1 MQALQYIKSIPRY
14 LLIRSLGQRFRSL
27 VTSPLAPLRLV
38 DLPQPAPP
46 GPEWVV
52 IRTHQSGICG
62 SDLATLTA
70 KGSPYFSPLTSFPFV
85 LGHELTGELAEVG
98 PKTAGGWRAGDRVTL
113 EPALSCAVR
122 GISPPCGPCRR
133 GHYPTC
139 ENIAAGALSPG
150 PQTGYCRDTGG
161 GWSEYLVAHPFQ
173 LHRLPEG
180 LSQDEE
186 ILVEPFSCAL
196 HAALKSQVRAQDQ
209 VLIIGAGAIGLL
221 TLAALRLIQPLCRV
235 TVLARYPHQAEVAG
249 RLGADYIIRGRE
261 EVGERLCRQFGAK
274 SYQPELGK
282 PVVLGGADLTFDC
295 VASGATLDDA
305 LRYTR
310 SQGRVVVVGMPAIP
324 RGIDWTALWHK
335 EIEVVGTYTYCTEEY
350 QGRPLR
356 TFALA
361 LEYLQQTRGRLDGL
375 VGARFPLS
383 QYRRAVHTALATGRS
398 RVVKTAF
405 DLRLP
410 H

>member
-1 MQALQYIKSIPRY
+1 MLALQYIKSIPRY
-14 LLIRSLGQRFRSL
+14 LLIRSLGHRFKSL
-27 VTSPLAPLRLV
+27 VTSSLAPLRLV
-38 DLPQPAPP
+38 ELPEPVPP
-46 GPEWVV
+46 GPDWVV

-70 KGSPYFSPLTSFPFV
+70 KGSPYFSPLSSFPFV
-85 LGHELTGELAEVG
+85 LGHELTGELVQVG
-98 PKTAGGWRAGDRVTL
+98 SKTGGGWEVGDRVTL

-122 GISPPCGPCRR
+122 GISPPCRPCSR
-133 GHYPTC
+133 GYYPTC
-139 ENIAAGALSPG
+139 ENIAAGALAPG

-161 GWSEYLVAHPFQ
+161 GWSEYLAAHPFQ

-180 LSQDEE
+180 LSADEE

-196 HAALKSQVRAQDQ
+196 HAVLKSRVQAQDQ

-221 TLAALRLIQPLCRV
+221 TLAALRLIEPQCRI
-235 TVLARYPHQAEVAG
+235 TVLARYPHQEEVAH
-249 RLGADYIIRGRE
+249 RLGADYIIRGQADL
-261 EVGERLCRQFGAK
+261 GERLCRHYGAK

-295 VASGATLDDA
+295 VASSTTLDDA

-310 SQGRVVVVGMPAIP
+310 SQGRVMVVGMPAIP
-324 RGIDWTALWHK
+324 KGIDWTALWHK
-335 EIEVVGTYTYCTEEY
+335 EIEMAGTYTYCFESY
-350 QGRPLR
+350 QGRPIR

-361 LEYLQQTRGRLDGL
+361 LEFLRQMRGRLDGL

-383 QYRRAVHTALATGRS
+383 QYRRAVHTALSTGQS
-398 RVVKTAF
+398 GVIKTAF

-410 H
+410 S

>member
-1 MQALQYIKSIPRY
+1 MLALQYIKSIPRY
-14 LLIRSLGQRFRSL
+14 LLIRSLGQRFKGL
-27 VTSPLAPLRLV
+27 VTGPLSPLRLV
-38 DLPQPAPP
+38 DLPEPVPP

-52 IRTHQSGICG
+52 IKTLQSGICG

-85 LGHELTGELAEVG
+85 LGHELTGEIAQLG
-98 PKTAGGWRAGDRVTL
+98 PRTGGGWQVGDRVAV

-122 GISPPCGPCRR
+122 GIWPPCGPCAR

-139 ENIAAGALSPG
+139 EHIALGAIAPG

-161 GWSEYLVAHPFQ
+161 GWSAYLVAHPFQ

-180 LSQDEE
+180 LSADEE
-186 ILVEPFSCAL
+186 ILAEPFSCAL
-196 HAALKSQVRAQDQ
+196 HAALKSRARPHDQ

-221 TLAALRLIQPLCRV
+221 TLAALRLVEPACRV
-235 TVLARYPHQAEVAG
+235 TVVARYPHQEEVAR
-249 RLGADYIIRGRE
+249 RLGADYIIRSRAD
-261 EVGERLCRQFGAK
+261 LCEPLCQRFGARA
-274 SYQPELGK
+274 YQPELGR

-295 VASGATLDDA
+295 VASSATLDDA
-305 LRYTR
+305 LRFTR
-310 SQGRVVVVGMPAIP
+310 SQGRVMVVGMPAIP
-324 RGIDWTALWHK
+324 RHIDWTALWHQ
-335 EIEVVGTYTYCTEEY
+335 ELEVVGTYTYCFEDHRG
-350 QGRPLR
+350 QRVR
-356 TFALA
+356 TFELA
-361 LEYLQQTRGRLDGL
+361 LEYLRQMRGRLDGL

-383 QYRRAVHTALATGRS
+383 QYRRALQTALATGQS

-410 H
+410 G